1 MRVAN
6 EWANL
11 SRDDI
16 VLPDPSSRKGG
27 LLSGLLGLGYL
38 YRPDLIE
45 RMNAVLRDYILND
58 AYIALERKKWG
69 MFFVLVSFFFL
80 YVGWSGLGR

>member
-1 MRVAN
+1 MSP
-6 EWANL
+6 L
-11 SRDDI
+11 FKI
-16 VLPDPSSRKGG
+16 VVG

-45 RMNAVLRDYILND
+45 RMNAVLRDYFLND

-69 MFFVLVSFFFL
+69 MFFLLVAFLFL
-80 YVGWSGLGR
+80 YMGWSGLGH